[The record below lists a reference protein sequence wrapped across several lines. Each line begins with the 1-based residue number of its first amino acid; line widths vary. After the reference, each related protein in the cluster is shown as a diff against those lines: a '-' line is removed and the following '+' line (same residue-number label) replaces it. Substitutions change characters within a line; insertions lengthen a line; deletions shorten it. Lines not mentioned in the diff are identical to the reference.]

1 MSDAQDA
8 LPQHRDALF
17 RFAMLQLR
25 DAAHAEDCVQET
37 LLAALQSARPFAGAS
52 SLKTW
57 LTGILKH
64 KIADHFRAAARDDW
78 LDDAALEND
87 DEQNLDYGGG
97 ALAVFNAGGDPPEEQ
112 LNPEAL
118 FLRSRLADQLVEG
131 LDALPA
137 ATARVFVMREMIGA
151 DTAEVCVELAIT
163 ANYCGVLHHRARS
176 ALRVHLEQQGWCSG

>member
-64 KIADHFRAAARDDW
+64 KIADHFRAAARAGW

-97 ALAVFNAGGDPPEEQ
+97 ALYIAHAASDSHDEQ
-112 LNPEAL
+112 LNPEAV
-118 FLRSRLADQLVEG
+118 FLRGRLADQLVKG
-131 LDALPA
+131 LNALPA
-137 ATARVFVMREMIGA
+137 PAARVFVLRELIGA
-151 DTAEVCVELAIT
+151 DTAEVCEELAIS

-176 ALRVHLEQQGWCSG
+176 ALRVHLEQQGWRSG